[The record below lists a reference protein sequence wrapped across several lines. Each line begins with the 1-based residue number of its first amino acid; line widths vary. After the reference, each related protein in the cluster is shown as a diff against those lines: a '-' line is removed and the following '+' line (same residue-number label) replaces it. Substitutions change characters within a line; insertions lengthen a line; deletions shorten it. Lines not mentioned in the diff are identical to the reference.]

1 MRTGNTT
8 LLAIAL
14 LFAAPVARAESLEE
28 ANIAARDKAI
38 EEMTG
43 KSAAGTTSKE
53 LDAEGERLRG
63 DLEPLLRRVVAP
75 VAPAGFS
82 GPPEMR
88 PNTVFPPESDEDAG
102 LLDGFSFSTG
112 GSSGRVLVTTEGLLR
127 RWLQGHKSWWSGGH
141 NPPTDP
147 VAAFRS
153 QAFYTQ
159 AVSRGAAFSIFATV
173 PIRKPQGA
181 DAAVALL
188 VEESQDQ
195 ATFPPDELAVSV
207 IKRGRVFIA
216 TVETT
221 KLAPITAC
229 AAVLKA
235 FEAKAE
241 ATRNADV
248 ASRYGKDVDAYA
260 RLENEGET
268 AFQKCW
274 ARRVNS
280 DPAFAVVTRQAQ
292 ALADA
297 FAAP

>member
-1 MRTGNTT
+1 MRTGHAA
-8 LLAIAL
+8 LAAIAL
-14 LFAAPVARAESLEE
+14 VFAAPAARADSPED
-28 ANIAARDKAI
+28 AYIAARDKAI
-38 EEMTG
+38 AEMTE
-43 KSAAGTTSKE
+43 KSAGGTTSTE
-53 LDAEGERLRG
+53 LDAEGERLRAA
-63 DLEPLLRRVVAP
+63 LEPLLRGVVDPA
-75 VAPAGFS
+75 APAGFS

-102 LLDGFSFSTG
+102 LLDGFSFSASG
-112 GSSGRVLVTTEGLLR
+112 PSGRVLVTTEGLLR
-127 RWLQGHKSWWSGGH
+127 RWLQGHKSWWEKGH

-147 VAAFRS
+147 AAAFRS
-153 QAFYTQ
+153 DAFYTQ

-195 ATFPPDELAVSV
+195 GVFPPDELAVSV
-207 IKRGRVFIA
+207 IERGRVFIA
-216 TVETT
+216 IVAT
-221 KLAPITAC
+221 KKFAPIAAC
-229 AAVLKA
+229 AAVLKG

-241 ATRNADV
+241 ATHNPDV
-248 ASRYGKDVDAYA
+248 AARYGKDVDAFA
-260 RLENEGET
+260 LLENEGET

-274 ARRVNS
+274 AKRVIS
-280 DPAFAVVTRQAQ
+280 DPAFAAVTRQAQ